1 MRGKVLA
8 VTQSLIKIKL
18 TLFLIIGLALISGY
32 TDKVIGS
39 EEGKKTVVKKD
50 DKIKIHYTVSL
61 KDGTVF
67 DRSKEG
73 KPLEFTVG
81 SEQMPRGLDQ
91 AVIGM
96 KLNERKKTT
105 VESKDAY
112 GKRDEGLVMKFVRA
126 DLPENLVPV
135 IGKTIKLQGIGGTI
149 VNVDE
154 THVFLDG
161 NHPLAGKDVVFD
173 IRVVGIE

>member
-8 VTQSLIKIKL
+8 VTQSLIRIKL

-32 TDKVIGS
+32 PYKVIGS
-39 EEGKKTVVKKD
+39 EDGKKTVVKKD
-50 DKIKIHYTVSL
+50 DKVKINYTVSL

-81 SEQMPRGLDQ
+81 NEQMPRGLDQ

-96 KLNERKKTT
+96 KLNERKKVT
-105 VESKDAY
+105 VEPKDAY
-112 GKRDEGLVMKFVRA
+112 GKRNEDLIMKF
-126 DLPENLVPV
+126 DKNKLPKNLKPSIGMVVKIENIP
-135 IGKTIKLQGIGGTI
+135 GTI
-149 VNVDE
+149 INIDD
-154 THVFLDG
+154 TQIILDG

-173 IRVVGIE
+173 IKVVGIE

>member
-96 KLNERKKTT
+96 KLNERKNVT
-105 VESKDAY
+105 VEPKDAY
-112 GKRDEGLVMKFVRA
+112 GKRNEDLVMKF
-126 DLPENLVPV
+126 DKSKLPKNLEPTIGMVVKIENIP
-135 IGKTIKLQGIGGTI
+135 GTI

-154 THVFLDG
+154 KQIILDG

-173 IRVVGIE
+173 IKVVGIE

>member
-1 MRGKVLA
+1 MRGKVLT
-8 VTQSLIKIKL
+8 VPKSITTIKL
-18 TLFLIIGLALISGY
+18 MLFLIIGLVIINGY
-32 TDKVIGS
+32 PGKTIGS
-39 EEGKKTVVKKD
+39 EKRVVKNG
-50 DKIKIHYTVSL
+50 DKVKIHCIVSL

-67 DRSKEG
+67 QNTMQG

-81 SEQMPRGLDQ
+81 NEQMPHGLNQ

-96 KLNERKKTT
+96 KLNERKKAT